1 MKGDRLE
8 KWLKNVYATQE
19 EEISCTECFDLV
31 SGLVELE
38 ARNENVGALMQR
50 VKQHLAQCKACRDEY
65 EALRDLRRLEDQ
77 GEFPSVDDLQDSIH

>member
-8 KWLKNVYATQE
+8 KWLKNIYATRE
-19 EEISCTECFDLV
+19 EEISCTECFELV

-38 ARNENVGALMQR
+38 AGGAELSAKMQQ

-65 EALRDLRRLEDQ
+65 EALRDLLRLEDN
-77 GEFPSVDDLQDSIH
+77 GEFPLLDDLQDSMH